1 MDIIR
6 TKQTGVDNM
15 EKKFMRES
23 KAIKTTRVFP
33 NDLNNHQ
40 TLFGGKLLAEI
51 DSIASIATAR
61 HSRKH
66 CVTASIDSVDFL
78 TPIHQTDSVCYEAFV
93 CYTGRSS
100 MEVFVKVVAEDLL
113 AGERRIAATCFI
125 TFVALE
131 NGKPSSVPGVIAE
144 TEEEQWL
151 YNTGA
156 ERAEKRKLN
165 RLKSKEMA
173 EVLTIQKPWNV

>member
-1 MDIIR
+1 MD
-6 TKQTGVDNM
+6 
-15 EKKFMRES
+15 KKFMRES
-23 KAIKTTRVFP
+23 KAVKTTRVFP
-33 NDLNNHQ
+33 NDLNNHH

-51 DSIASIATAR
+51 DSIASIAAAR

-93 CYTGRSS
+93 CYTGKSS
-100 MEVFVKVVAEDLL
+100 MEVFVKVVAENLL
-113 AGERRIAATCFI
+113 EGERRIAATCFI

-131 NGKPSSVPGVIAE
+131 NEKPSSVPQVLPE
-144 TEEEQWL
+144 TEEEHWL
-151 YNTGA
+151 YKTGK
-156 ERAEKRKLN
+156 ERAQNRKNN

-173 EVLTIQKPWNV
+173 AVLTLNKPWNV

>member
-1 MDIIR
+1 
-6 TKQTGVDNM
+6 M

-51 DSIASIATAR
+51 DSIASIAAAR

-78 TPIHQTDSVCYEAFV
+78 TPIHQADSVCYEAFV
-93 CYTGRSS
+93 CYTGKSS
-100 MEVFVKVVAEDLL
+100 MEVFVKVIAENLL

-125 TFVALE
+125 TFV
-131 NGKPSSVPGVIAE
+131 
-144 TEEEQWL
+144 
-151 YNTGA
+151 
-156 ERAEKRKLN
+156 
-165 RLKSKEMA
+165 
-173 EVLTIQKPWNV
+173 

>member
-1 MDIIR
+1 
-6 TKQTGVDNM
+6 M

-51 DSIASIATAR
+51 DSIASIAAAR

-78 TPIHQTDSVCYEAFV
+78 TPIHQADSVCYEAFV
-93 CYTGRSS
+93 CYTGKSS
-100 MEVFVKVVAEDLL
+100 MEVFVKVIAENLL

-125 TFVALE
+125 TFVALKD
-131 NGKPSSVPGVIAE
+131 GKPSSVPQVLPE
-144 TEEEQWL
+144 TEEEHWL
-151 YNTGA
+151 HTTGS
-156 ERAEKRKLN
+156 ERAENRKKG

-173 EVLTIQKPWNV
+173 EVLTLSKPWGM

>member
-1 MDIIR
+1 
-6 TKQTGVDNM
+6 M

-51 DSIASIATAR
+51 DSIASIAAAR

-78 TPIHQTDSVCYEAFV
+78 TPIHQADSVCYETF
-93 CYTGRSS
+93 
-100 MEVFVKVVAEDLL
+100 
-113 AGERRIAATCFI
+113 ATCFI
-125 TFVALE
+125 TFVALKD
-131 NGKPSSVPGVIAE
+131 GKPSSVPQVLPE
-144 TEEEQWL
+144 TEEEHWL
-151 YNTGA
+151 HKTGS
-156 ERAEKRKLN
+156 ERAETRKKG

-173 EVLTIQKPWNV
+173 EVLTLNKPWSV

>member
-1 MDIIR
+1 MR
-6 TKQTGVDNM
+6 TNETGVDNM

-23 KAIKTTRVFP
+23 RAIKTTRVFP

-51 DSIASIATAR
+51 DSIASIAAAR
-61 HSRKH
+61 HSRQH

-100 MEVFVKVVAEDLL
+100 MEVFVKIVAEDLL
-113 AGERRIAATCFI
+113 GGERRIAATCFI
-125 TFVALE
+125 TFVAL
-131 NGKPSSVPGVIAE
+131 NSGKPASVPGVIAE
-144 TEEEQWL
+144 TEEELWL
-151 YNTGA
+151 YNTGE
-156 ERAEKRKLN
+156 ERAEKRKMN

-173 EVLTIQKPWNV
+173 EVLTIQKPWSV